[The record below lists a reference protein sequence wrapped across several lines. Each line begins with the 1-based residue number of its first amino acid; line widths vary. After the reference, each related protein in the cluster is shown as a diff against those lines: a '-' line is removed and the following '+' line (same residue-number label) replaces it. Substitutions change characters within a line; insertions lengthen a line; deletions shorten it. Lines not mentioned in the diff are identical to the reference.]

1 MQLGGFLI
9 SEDLQKIV
17 NCNIIINSM
26 NKKRKARTYARNR
39 TKLSRRGFEK
49 NPERDSVFLLKLIL
63 SVFGGFL
70 WIRFSESFRISG
82 IIFSGLPIGAIL
94 SVFWV
99 LHFEKRSDNRK
110 IFYAVTILCTILS
123 YFLPVGIVI

>member
-70 WIRFSESFRISG
+70 WIRFSESFRIGG

-99 LHFEKRSDNRK
+99 LHFEKRSDDRK
-110 IFYAVTILCTILS
+110 IFYAVTILCAILS